1 MEIQATSEVF
11 VSKLASVAH
20 LSHECL
26 HWQQY
31 TWRLHRLPSGR
42 ALTLTCWWV
51 SEFCKLVII
60 KWFFTWQCLAI
71 MSFYGT
77 TKHPK
82 HWSDLEAALGNR
94 TSRKPVAQRVIRCLK
109 CSATLQYFWAS
120 VGKRTG
126 VRPVKGEY
134 VTEHRSPF
142 SPLCFK
148 SRLLAKCTLGS
159 TAGVLSSWMW
169 SQFPCVIW
177 SPKTAA
183 APVYCCPE
191 LQVAVTVCRGMRRV
205 TGVSAT

>member
-71 MSFYGT
+71 MSFYQTPQTLEPFGGSIGKQNQQET
-77 TKHPK
+77 CGPKSHPLPQVFCYTAVFLSLCWK
-82 HWSDLEAALGNR
+82 TYRCSPRERRIRYR
-94 TSRKPVAQRVIRCLK
+94 TQKSFFSTVLQVTFISEMYTWEHSRGAQFL
-109 CSATLQYFWAS
+109 TLQN
-120 VGKRTG
+120 
-126 VRPVKGEY
+126 VKPISLRHL
-134 VTEHRSPF
+134 VP
-142 SPLCFK
+142 
-148 SRLLAKCTLGS
+148 
-159 TAGVLSSWMW
+159 
-169 SQFPCVIW
+169 
-177 SPKTAA
+177 
-183 APVYCCPE
+183 
-191 LQVAVTVCRGMRRV
+191 
-205 TGVSAT
+205 